1 MPNKNS
7 VVKTIMRHS
16 LQLLNKII
24 CNCFDKSLFEA
35 ANRVIKSLISNH
47 TFLSDL
53 EGKLNWLKTAD
64 ELQIA
69 ENIDLKKKNFYV
81 VTRFQ
86 TFTQFVVKQFRYST
100 DRSITHFS
108 ATTTNSTNQN
118 LSWETGRETSVM
130 NSWESRT
137 CWQPDQI
144 QSHLGI
150 YFTTVFNLLL
160 SFPSCLAS
168 FINFI
173 KILNAVIFLPRL
185 LHIPVILLRLI
196 AVN

>member
-53 EGKLNWLKTAD
+53 EGNLNWLKTAD

-69 ENIDLKKKNFYV
+69 ENIDL
-81 VTRFQ
+81 
-86 TFTQFVVKQFRYST
+86 
-100 DRSITHFS
+100 
-108 ATTTNSTNQN
+108 
-118 LSWETGRETSVM
+118 
-130 NSWESRT
+130 
-137 CWQPDQI
+137 
-144 QSHLGI
+144 
-150 YFTTVFNLLL
+150 
-160 SFPSCLAS
+160 
-168 FINFI
+168 
-173 KILNAVIFLPRL
+173 
-185 LHIPVILLRLI
+185 
-196 AVN
+196 